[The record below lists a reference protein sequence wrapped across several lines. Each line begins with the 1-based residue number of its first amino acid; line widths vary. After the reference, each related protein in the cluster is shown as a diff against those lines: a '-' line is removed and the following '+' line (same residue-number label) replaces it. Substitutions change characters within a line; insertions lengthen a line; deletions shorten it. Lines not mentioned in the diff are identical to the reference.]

1 MRNTITRS
9 FVKNSCTCTVYNNG
23 KLSDEIV
30 LIPCGY
36 NDNAAAERYIKR
48 HDLTNGKLVEVSKID
63 KLSEL
68 YGMEEADFIRLATV
82 VDERNKTTR
91 DSITKTIKSYAA
103 TLTYMTADRKIAD
116 IEIAIPASLGKREYN
131 TYIHGITPNGG
142 KPIEVKDKHEVEKIY
157 ALSESDFIANARPM
171 VDHFHYK
178 F

>member
-1 MRNTITRS
+1 MRNTVTRS
-9 FVKNSCTCTVYNNG
+9 FIKNVCSCTIYKDG
-23 KLSDEIV
+23 KLSEENI

-36 NDNAAAERYIKR
+36 NDIAAAERYIKR
-48 HDLTNGKLVEVSKID
+48 HDMTTGKLVEVYKID
-63 KLSEL
+63 KLAEL

-82 VDERNKTTR
+82 VNERDKTTR

-103 TLTYMTADRKIAD
+103 TLTYMTVDRKIAD

-131 TYIHGITPNGG
+131 TYIHSVTPNGG

-171 VDHFHYK
+171 TDHFHYK